1 MYTPQN
7 RRKEAGTV
15 KSKKKQIIYISMW
28 IFLFLTAY
36 IIIYAYH
43 HRDNDGL
50 VYLIFNSYALLAAI
64 LSFGF
69 VLYWQNVSR
78 RKRLSEQ
85 KRLRA
90 MVKGMTEPALLWK
103 DNLSEAVLNDALIA
117 LGELSE
123 HERSTEAKFLVPWI
137 FGKKELNEEDIRE
150 LVLAKNR
157 EYPLSVKS
165 GTPHNIVWNTSTV
178 YTEDD
183 GTVWFLSIGFDLA
196 GIRQMESDL
205 KTYSK
210 KLAASENRNILT
222 MELTDVG
229 ILLIEQGNPKLF
241 PSEKLQQMIGLPAE
255 QWDIENLRKRVF
267 PIDLDV
273 FDRHVETVRLHMK
286 QCLGHTQVLEL
297 RLSGADQQ
305 YRWYSYRF
313 KALQVGENGRL
324 VVGGSVIDIT
334 ADKEKDAKIEQIAY
348 EDSVTG
354 IPNRNKLM
362 RMGEE
367 LYDCTIELGS
377 SYWVIV
383 SDVDRFHLINDTCG
397 YEAGNE
403 LLRSFA
409 DAMTRQ
415 INTGGGFVARISG
428 DNFAMIL
435 RDTGDPKLPDR
446 ILTKVQRT
454 LATHATGALANRSL
468 TCSAGYA
475 KMPQDG
481 GSFEEVL
488 EHAEFAL
495 SSGADIISSIN
506 GYTKEMHD
514 TIIRENDIE
523 KMLIEAVMNHQLVMH
538 YQPKISLKT
547 GEIMG
552 LEALVRWKKPDGTI
566 VAPGVFIPIAERS
579 LLITHITQFVL
590 YETCRQ
596 IKLWQTMGL
605 PRMIV
610 SINMSSTDF
619 YQDNICQQ
627 VQNALKRYELD
638 PQILEIELT
647 ESLALKDQSMT
658 ISRMNEMRALG
669 IHLAMDDFGTGYSSL
684 SYIQNLPFTMLK
696 LDQSFVRHMEDD
708 PVVQE
713 IVSSVVRIAK
723 AKQIE
728 TIAEGVETP
737 EQAKQLRISGC
748 DYIQGYLASKPLPA
762 GEIEQYIRANNCIV
776 Y

>member
-1 MYTPQN
+1 MNT
-7 RRKEAGTV
+7 
-15 KSKKKQIIYISMW
+15 KKKKIIYISMW

-36 IIIYAYH
+36 IIIYAFH

-50 VYLIFNSYALLAAI
+50 VYLIFNSYALLAAM

-69 VLYWQNVSR
+69 VLYWQYNSR
-78 RKRLSEQ
+78 RRQTSEQ
-85 KRLRA
+85 KRLRTL
-90 MVKGMTEPALLWK
+90 VKNISEPAMLWA
-103 DNLSEAVLNDALIA
+103 DDMSEAVLNDALIQ
-117 LGELSE
+117 LGELSD
-123 HERSTEAKFLVPWI
+123 HEQRVEAKFLVPWV
-137 FGKKELNEEDIRE
+137 FGKKEITEEEIRE

-157 EYPLSVKS
+157 EYPLTVKS
-165 GTPHNIVWNTSTV
+165 GTPHNVVWNTSSILTDEEGI
-178 YTEDD
+178 T
-183 GTVWFLSIGFDLA
+183 WFLSIGFDLA

-205 KTYSK
+205 KAYSK
-210 KLAASENRNILT
+210 KLAASENRNMLT

-229 ILLIEQGNPKLF
+229 ILLIEQGNKKLF
-241 PSEKLQQMIGLPAE
+241 PSDKLQQMIGLPEAE
-255 QWDIENLRKRVF
+255 WDIENLRKRVF

-297 RLSGADQQ
+297 RLCGADQQ

-313 KALQVGENGRL
+313 KALQIGENGRL

-334 ADKEKDAKIEQIAY
+334 TEKEKDAKIEQIAY
-348 EDSVTG
+348 EDSVTH

-362 RMGEE
+362 KMGEE
-367 LYDCTIELGS
+367 LYDCTVELGS

-383 SDVDRFHLINDTCG
+383 TDIDRFHLINDTCG
-397 YEAGNE
+397 YAAGNE
-403 LLRSFA
+403 LLSSFA
-409 DAMTRQ
+409 DIMSRQ
-415 INTGGGFVARISG
+415 INTAGGFVSRISG
-428 DNFAMIL
+428 DNFAMII
-435 RDTGDPKLPDR
+435 RDSGDPNLPER
-446 ILTKVQRT
+446 IMTKIQRT
-454 LATHATGALANRSL
+454 LATRATGALANRAL

-481 GSFEEVL
+481 ASFERVL

-495 SSGADIISSIN
+495 STGSDIIGSVYS
-506 GYTKEMHD
+506 YTKEMHD

-523 KMLIEAVMNHQLVMH
+523 KMLSEAVMNNQLVMY

-566 VAPGVFIPIAERS
+566 VSPGVFIPIAERS

-590 YETCRQ
+590 YDTCRQ
-596 IKLWQTMGL
+596 IRLWQTMGL
-605 PRMIV
+605 PNLVV

-619 YQDNICQQ
+619 YQENICQQ
-627 VQNALKRYELD
+627 VQNALKHYQLD
-638 PQILEIELT
+638 PKLLEIELT
-647 ESLALKDQSMT
+647 ESLALKDQNMT

-669 IHLAMDDFGTGYSSL
+669 IHIAMDDFGTGYSSL
-684 SYIQNLPFTMLK
+684 SYIQKLPFTMLK

-737 EQAKQLRISGC
+737 EQARQLRLSGC
-748 DYIQGYLASKPLPA
+748 DYMQGYLASKPLPA
-762 GEIEQYIRANNCIV
+762 GEIEQFIRANANNKIV